1 MSSIGTPISEK
12 EVRELYEG
20 LNKEQL
26 VNILVMHWKAKK
38 EVNESIPW
46 KKNIPVNLIGF

>member
-1 MSSIGTPISEK
+1 MSSIGTPISGK

-26 VNILVMHWKAKK
+26 VNILVMHWKTKK
-38 EVNESIPW
+38 ETDDQIPW